1 MSQTNTRPNSNPIT
15 DLRPGTLII
24 LENLARS
31 DPGLADLL
39 RLYQASRSQGQTNES
54 KPVDDDPW
62 QAFTMADAYQV
73 RPPIEGILN
82 NRGNP
87 IFELPSLNMIY
98 GPPGSLKSFLLQDL
112 LTCAAGGNVWL
123 PAAPDHP
130 GLGYTTRQSSV
141 MWLDFDNGQRRT
153 HDRFCAL
160 GTAHQLPP
168 SASLTYYS
176 MPTPWLQSTDAVA
189 MDNLIRRI
197 HKTGAALI
205 CVDNL
210 GTVLGTADENSSE
223 MTRVMSN
230 FRRVA
235 ETTRAAIIIIH
246 HQRKGT
252 GFEGRAGDSVRGH
265 SSIEA
270 ALDLVLRIERDDTQ
284 PVITIRATK
293 NRGADIPVIRCLFTF
308 ENNSAGIM
316 QSAVFYGLG
325 EDDCK
330 MDAIE
335 ARILESLKT
344 RPENKTALARRIN
357 ESTGLGLNQVRSLI
371 DSMIAQG
378 KISTTKG
385 SRGAIIC
392 ALP

>member
-1 MSQTNTRPNSNPIT
+1 MSQINLPPNNNPIT
-15 DLRPGTLII
+15 DLRPGTLVM

-39 RLYQASRSQGQTNES
+39 RLYQVSRSDGQTNES

-62 QAFTMADAYQV
+62 QAFTMVDAYQA

-82 NRGNP
+82 YRGNP
-87 IFELPSLNMIY
+87 IFELPSLNMVY
-98 GPPGSLKSFLLQDL
+98 GPPGSLKTFLIQDL
-112 LTCAAGGNVWL
+112 LICAAGGDVWL
-123 PAAPDHP
+123 PAAPGRP
-130 GLGYTTRQSSV
+130 SFGYRTRQSSV

-176 MPTPWLQSTDAVA
+176 MPIPWLQSTDTAA
-189 MDNLIRRI
+189 IDNLIRRI
-197 HKTGAALI
+197 HKTGASLV

-210 GTVLGTADENSSE
+210 GTVLGNADENNSE

-235 ETTRAAIIIIH
+235 ETTQAAIIIIH
-246 HQRKGT
+246 HQRKSS
-252 GFEGRAGDSVRGH
+252 GFESRAGDSVRGH

-284 PVITIRATK
+284 PIITIRATK
-293 NRGADIPVIRCLFTF
+293 CRGADIPVVRCMFTF
-308 ENNSAGIM
+308 ENDATGIM
-316 QSAVFYGLG
+316 QSATFYGLG
-325 EDDCK
+325 EGDCK

-335 ARILESLKT
+335 SGIIKLLEAGS
-344 RPENKTALARRIN
+344 ENKTKLARRIK
-357 ESTGLGLNQVRSLI
+357 ESAGLGLNQARSLI

-378 KISTTKG
+378 KITTTKG
-385 SRGAIIC
+385 ERGAVIC